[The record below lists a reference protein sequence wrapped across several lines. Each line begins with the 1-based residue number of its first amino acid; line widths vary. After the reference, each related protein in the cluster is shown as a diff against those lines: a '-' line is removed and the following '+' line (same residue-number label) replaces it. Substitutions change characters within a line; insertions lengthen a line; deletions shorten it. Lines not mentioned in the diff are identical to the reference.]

1 MSRSR
6 LLRKGGDRQEGS
18 VRQVDKR
25 AGPAELWGGVVG
37 EAGFKVRGRSI
48 RTTWLLFK
56 NPWKERQGVSR
67 GARQPRGQAGQA

>member
-6 LLRKGGDRQEGS
+6 LLRKGGDRHEGS

-25 AGPAELWGGVVG
+25 TGPAELSEGVVG

-48 RTTWLLFK
+48 RRE
-56 NPWKERQGVSR
+56 NNVAPI
-67 GARQPRGQAGQA
+67 

>member
-6 LLRKGGDRQEGS
+6 LLRKRGDRLEGS

-25 AGPAELWGGVVG
+25 AGPAELWEGVVG

-48 RTTWLLFK
+48 RRE
-56 NPWKERQGVSR
+56 NNVAPI
-67 GARQPRGQAGQA
+67 